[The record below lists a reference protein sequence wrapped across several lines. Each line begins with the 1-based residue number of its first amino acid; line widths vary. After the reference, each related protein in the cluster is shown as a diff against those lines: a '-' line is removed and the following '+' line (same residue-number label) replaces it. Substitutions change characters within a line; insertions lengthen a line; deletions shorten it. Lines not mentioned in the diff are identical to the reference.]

1 MLSVQ
6 VCLCCFWSEGLTV
19 IHDRFFKDALWKEHS
34 GMCPFKMETKETE
47 MGMQMIDKE
56 FAFVTHVSSG
66 PGNEVNITL
75 KRHFYSSA
83 KINLSFP
90 F

>member
-1 MLSVQ
+1 MCRCACV
-6 VCLCCFWSEGLTV
+6 VFGLKDSV

-34 GMCPFKMETKETE
+34 GLSPFKRGTKETE

-66 PGNEVNITL
+66 PGNEVNVTL

>member
-1 MLSVQ
+1 MCKCACV
-6 VCLCCFWSEGLTV
+6 VFGLKDPQSYMT
-19 IHDRFFKDALWKEHS
+19 FFKAALWKEHS
-34 GMCPFKMETKETE
+34 GLSPFKRGTKETE

-56 FAFVTHVSSG
+56 FALSHVSSG